1 MKRVGIVSVI
11 TLSLA
16 IAAGSAWAYF
26 PSTGSGT
33 GTASVTSMQS
43 VAISSVT
50 ATPSTPLLPGT
61 SGDLTFRI
69 DNPNSVAVTI
79 MSVVSNGAITASGA
93 GGCTGANSAVT
104 FSNQTGLSVNVPAS
118 AVHYVVDLSASVFM
132 ASTSSNSCQNAT
144 LNVPVLVTV
153 NQG

>member
-1 MKRVGIVSVI
+1 
-11 TLSLA
+11 
-16 IAAGSAWAYF
+16 
-26 PSTGSGT
+26 
-33 GTASVTSMQS
+33 
-43 VAISSVT
+43 
-50 ATPSTPLLPGT
+50 
-61 SGDLTFRI
+61 
-69 DNPNSVAVTI
+69 